1 VPAMQN
7 KMMKEAENKVI
18 TNSRGFAILNE
29 FNRISMPKTK
39 KNSDS
44 KRTTIFLIRISNVM
58 N

>member
-1 VPAMQN
+1 MQN